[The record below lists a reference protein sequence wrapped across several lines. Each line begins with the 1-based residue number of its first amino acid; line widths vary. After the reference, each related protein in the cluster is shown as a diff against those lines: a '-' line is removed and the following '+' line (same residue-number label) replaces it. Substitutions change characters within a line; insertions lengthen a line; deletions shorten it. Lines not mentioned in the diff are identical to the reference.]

1 MNAPRMTL
9 RLYVAGDGPNSS
21 RAKTN
26 LLRIRQNRLPES
38 TIEVVDILDEPLRCL
53 NEGVR
58 LSPTLVRIAPE
69 PKVYIA
75 GDLGDMGE
83 ILSLLGVP
91 EENKE

>member
-1 MNAPRMTL
+1 MNTPRMTL
-9 RLYVAGDGPNSS
+9 RLFVAGDGPNSS

-26 LLRIRQNRLPES
+26 LHRLRQERLPES
-38 TIEVVDILDEPLRCL
+38 TVEVVDILDEPLRCL

-75 GDLGDMGE
+75 GDLGDMTK

-91 EENKE
+91 EEDEE